1 MSRIHTAKPRTLLG
15 SFVRWFLFNSLFGN
29 LLFKIIYLINRI
41 LNFLIFTKFK
51 FSLYT
56 RPTVLK
62 GPFKGL
68 KYFEPSAACGPIIPR
83 LLGTYESELFSF
95 IEEFKKNK
103 YTKIY
108 DIGAAEGYYAVGF
121 SLIFPETKIVA
132 YETDKEVFEY
142 LKKMVSFNNKDNQII
157 LNNNTCI
164 EDFKKIQN
172 TERLFVLCDCEGFE
186 FDLFNKEV
194 IENLKN
200 SDLIIEMHTTNFD
213 KTIIEKNF
221 SESHYCQRINHEN
234 KKIEIENYSN
244 FDIKIDDFCKIYKE
258 NRIPRFIKD

>member
-1 MSRIHTAKPRTLLG
+1 MSQIHTAKPRTLLG

-95 IEEFKKNK
+95 IEEFKKTN
-103 YTKIY
+103 
-108 DIGAAEGYYAVGF
+108 
-121 SLIFPETKIVA
+121 
-132 YETDKEVFEY
+132 
-142 LKKMVSFNNKDNQII
+142 
-157 LNNNTCI
+157 
-164 EDFKKIQN
+164 IQKF
-172 TERLFVLCDCEGFE
+172 TISGLQKGIMQWVL
-186 FDLFNKEV
+186 V
-194 IENLKN
+194 
-200 SDLIIEMHTTNFD
+200 
-213 KTIIEKNF
+213 
-221 SESHYCQRINHEN
+221 
-234 KKIEIENYSN
+234 
-244 FDIKIDDFCKIYKE
+244 
-258 NRIPRFIKD
+258 